1 MDPDEDELLA
11 DEQVPEAAS
20 LDAEATELLLAA
32 RKQHRDVRAYEM
44 GGRLWFLRRPSRVE
58 WLKYKTDAAHQD
70 AVTRVRAG
78 ELLARACLV
87 PSAAGRTVA
96 QERDAFDA
104 LGEEFPAL
112 PDLLGMMAV
121 TLAAGPHG
129 AAEKKPR
136 SSAASQTASRA

>member
-1 MDPDEDELLA
+1 MDPETDEALVDAEV
-11 DEQVPEAAS
+11 QEAAS
-20 LDAEATELLLAA
+20 LSAEATELLLAA
-32 RKQHRDVRAYEM
+32 RKTYRDVRAYEM
-44 GGRLWFLRRPSRVE
+44 GGRLWFLRRPSRLE

-87 PSAAGRTVA
+87 PAAPGRTVA

-104 LGEEFPAL
+104 LGEEYPAL

-129 AAEKKPR
+129 AVEKKPL
-136 SSAASQTASRA
+136 SSGASQSATRA

>member
-1 MDPDEDELLA
+1 MDQDADELLVT
-11 DEQVPEAAS
+11 EEVQEAQS
-20 LDAEATELLLAA
+20 LDAATTELLLAA
-32 RKQHRDVRAYEM
+32 RKAHRDVRAYEM

-58 WLKYKTDAAHQD
+58 WLKYKTDSAHQD

-87 PSAAGRTVA
+87 PARAGGTVA
-96 QERDAFDA
+96 QEREAFDA
-104 LGEEFPAL
+104 LGEEFPAV

-136 SSAASQTASRA
+136 SSGASQSATRA